1 MTEPLLAIED
11 LAVHF
16 DSGHG
21 TVRAVDGVSL
31 TLQRGE
37 ILAIVGESGSGKSV
51 LSRSILRLVREPPG
65 RLVSGRILFEGRDI
79 TRMNQHE
86 LRALRGDQI
95 SMIFQ
100 EPMASL
106 NPVFTIGFQISE
118 ALRAHRGLSKRPA
131 RAEAIRLLEQVG
143 MADAERR
150 YDAYPNQISGGMCQ
164 RAMIAQALACRP
176 RLLIADEP
184 TTALDVT
191 IQAQILTLLR
201 RLRDETDMAIILV
214 THNLGVVAEIADRVA
229 VMYAGRIAEVADAQT
244 FFAGPK
250 HPYSRGLMASV
261 PRIGSRVER
270 LSAIPGGIPRE
281 GAAPTGCTFRDR
293 CPQAMEICARTP
305 PQIVTGGS
313 RVACWLHAD
322 HNASP
327 LALAVGATP

>member
-1 MTEPLLAIED
+1 MTEPLLAIEN

-16 DSGHG
+16 G
-21 TVRAVDGVSL
+21 TGPGSVRAVDGVSL
-31 TLQRGE
+31 TLERGE
-37 ILAIVGESGSGKSV
+37 ILAVVGESGSGKSV
-51 LSRSILRLVREPPG
+51 LSRAILRLVREPPG
-65 RLVSGRILFEGRDI
+65 RLVGGHIRFEGRDI
-79 TRMNQHE
+79 AAMSPSE

-118 ALRAHRGLSKRPA
+118 ALRTHRSLSRRAA

-143 MADAERR
+143 MADAALR

-191 IQAQILTLLR
+191 IQAQILALLR
-201 RLRDETDMAIILV
+201 RLRDETHMAIILV
-214 THNLGVVAEIADRVA
+214 THNLGVVAEMADRVA
-229 VMYAGRIAEVADAQT
+229 VMYAGRLAEVADAQT
-244 FFAGPK
+244 FFAGPL

-261 PRIGSRVER
+261 PRIGDRVAT
-270 LSAIPGGIPRE
+270 LWAIPGVIPRG
-281 GAAPTGCTFRDR
+281 GAAAAGCTFRDR
-293 CPQAMEICARTP
+293 CPQAMDICRQTP
-305 PQIVTGGS
+305 PEFIQGGS
-313 RVACWLHAD
+313 RVSCWLHAGSD
-322 HNASP
+322 IAAP
-327 LALAVGATP
+327 AAEGAAP